1 MGDEWYNPTTG
12 ILYKRIS
19 TNGVVGWTLLT
30 PSPLIADGTNV
41 GIGARPA
48 ANNGILQL
56 YSYGSI
62 KALFESAT
70 IVPSAP
76 AANLN
81 FDLALQSIQYH
92 TTNAST
98 NFTVNIRG
106 SASVTLTSIMQIG
119 QSGSLALMVT
129 NGGTAYYPNV
139 FQIDG
144 ASVTP
149 KWQGGTAVSSGNA
162 SSIDIYTFTVV
173 KTAISSFT
181 LLASQTKFA

>member
-1 MGDEWYNPTTG
+1 VGDEWYNPSTG

-19 TNGVVGWTLLT
+19 TNGVVVWSPIT
-30 PSPLIADGTNV
+30 PLPLVADGTNI
-41 GIGARPA
+41 GIGRSPV

-62 KALFESAT
+62 KTLFESAT
-70 IVPSAP
+70 VVPSAP
-76 AANLN
+76 TANLN

-92 TTNAST
+92 TANTAT

-106 SASVTLTSIMQIG
+106 SASVTLTSMMQIG
-119 QSGSLALMVT
+119 QSGSSVLMVT

-139 FQIDG
+139 FQVDG
-144 ASVTP
+144 ASITP
-149 KWQGGTAVSSGNA
+149 KWQGGTAPTGGNTN
-162 SSIDIYTFTVV
+162 SIDIYTFTVL
-173 KTAISSFT
+173 KTGISSFT

>member
-1 MGDEWYNPTTG
+1 MGDEWYNPLTD

-19 TNGVVGWTLLT
+19 ANGVVVWSPIT
-30 PSPLIADGTNV
+30 PLPLVADGTNI
-41 GIGARPA
+41 GIGRSPT

-62 KALFESAT
+62 KTLFESAT
-70 IVPSAP
+70 VVSSAP
-76 AANLN
+76 TANLN
-81 FDLALQSIQYH
+81 FDLAIQSIQYH
-92 TTNAST
+92 TANAATNFTLNIRGNAST
-98 NFTVNIRG
+98 P
-106 SASVTLTSIMQIG
+106 LTSIMQIG
-119 QSGSLALMVT
+119 QSGSLALMIT

-149 KWQGGTAVSSGNA
+149 KWQGGTAVSTGNA

-173 KTAISSFT
+173 KTAINSFT